1 MNFSGKDRKK
11 TRCTVLL
18 AIAISLTVL
27 LFGGCAKRTEISVS
41 SAKLF
46 EVQLSGCNG
55 HGKADFVLNKEHIS
69 TELAK
74 HKENEHY
81 ADIEKLLNTMTFRLA
96 DEKQQG
102 TLTNGQDFTVI
113 ADYDETLAAN
123 IQVDIKD
130 TELICTARNLTDGQ
144 PLDAFQNFKV
154 TFSGENGKGKIN
166 MDSTKCSKNTK
177 AWITF
182 VPDKAE
188 NLKNGDIV
196 TITATPQ
203 LALEEEGF
211 FLKEEIKTF
220 TVKNLPGAR
229 NSLSGIDTATL
240 REEMNKEMKNKILN
254 SYYITDYDYSFSSG
268 KKRQLNSEYFDY
280 ESTYNLDSYQYIYT
294 FDDLNNNSLIA
305 YYKITTN
312 FVCHAPQA
320 SLASGFSPMA
330 EGETDT
336 GITYVAIRTNP
347 LRIGKNNQLDENS
360 AIYFDTENAKS
371 IKDIQK
377 NISLK
382 NYGSEFYDRDFNLTE
397 VVEPQKATSTSS
409 SVG

>member
-1 MNFSGKDRKK
+1 MNFLGKGRKK
-11 TRCTVLL
+11 TKYTVLL
-18 AIAISLTVL
+18 AIIMCFTVL
-27 LFGGCAKRTEISVS
+27 VFGGCNKRTEISVS

-55 HGKADFVLNKEHIS
+55 HGKAEFVLNKEHIN

-81 ADIEKLLNTMTFRLA
+81 SDIEKLLNTMTFRLA

-102 TLTNGQDFTVI
+102 TLTNGKDFTVI

-123 IQVDIKD
+123 INVDIRD

-166 MDSTKCSKNTK
+166 MDSSKCSKNTK
-177 AWITF
+177 AWIKF
-182 VPDKAE
+182 VPDKTE

-196 TITATPQ
+196 TIKATPQ

-211 FLKEEIKTF
+211 FLKEETKTF
-220 TVKNLPGAR
+220 DVKNLPGAR
-229 NSLSGIDTATL
+229 NSLSGIDTSAL

-280 ESTYNLDSYQYIYT
+280 ESTYMLDSYQYIYT
-294 FDDLNNNSLIA
+294 LDDLNNNSLIA

-312 FVCHAPQA
+312 FVCHAPQS

-330 EGETDT
+330 DGETDT
-336 GITYVAIRTNP
+336 GTTYVAIRTNP
-347 LRIGKNNQLDENS
+347 LRVGKDNHLDENS
-360 AIYFDTENAKS
+360 DIYFDTENGKS

-377 NISLK
+377 NIGLK
-382 NYGSEFYDRDFNLTE
+382 NYGSEFYDKDFNLIE
-397 VVEPQKATSTSS
+397 VVEPQKATSPATT
-409 SVG
+409 G